1 MDTSRMMVMCQPS
14 DPVLSRMS
22 NAIDQRGLREF
33 LGARMFPECNW
44 HQTLCGP
51 YPACLATERAL
62 ERACD
67 AALAARMRA
76 FRLRLN
82 RIRGEHRPAG
92 ERTHWSFLCQG
103 RPSEFDDLLRCLQ
116 TKVQPDLPPD
126 TGHTPH
132 VTISYRAP
140 APLDTLRI
148 QPIDWLI
155 QQILLVVRQGTG
167 NGWRYEVLQS
177 WELPVMPANECQLE
191 LFAPVC
197 TTVDPPSP

>member
-1 MDTSRMMVMCQPS
+1 MDTSRMMVMSKPS

-22 NAIDQRGLREF
+22 NAINQRGLREF
-33 LGARMFPECNW
+33 LGARMFPEHNW

-51 YPACLATERAL
+51 YPACLATERTLA
-62 ERACD
+62 RACD
-67 AALAARMRA
+67 AALAAPMRA

-82 RIRGEHRPAG
+82 RIRSDRWPDE
-92 ERTHWSFLCQG
+92 ERIHWSFLSQG
-103 RPSEFDDLLRCLQ
+103 RPGDFDALLQFLR
-116 TKVQPDLPPD
+116 TEVQPDLPPD

-155 QQILLVVRQGTG
+155 QQISLVVRQGTG

-177 WELPVMPANECQLE
+177 WELPIMPVNEHQLE
-191 LFAPVC
+191 LFAPVR
-197 TTVDPPSP
+197 TAVDPPSP